1 MPWAAAAAIGGA
13 VIGGAATSKAAKTA
27 ANAQTKSA
35 AMGTAENRRQFDR
48 VQSLLSPYVNA
59 GRGGLMRY
67 EQLSGIDGNAAQRN
81 AIGSIQRSAEFNS
94 LTQQGED
101 AILQNA
107 SATGGLRGGNTQ
119 RGLAEFRS
127 NLLTSLI
134 ERQLGRFGGIAQMGQ
149 NSAAGVGSAAM
160 SMGQANAGLM
170 QQAGAAQAGA
180 AVAGGNA
187 IAGAAGS
194 IGGILASRI
203 QQSATQAAPA
213 GDAHGY
219 MNTSNGGFG
228 SGVVYGNQDLGAYF

>member
-1 MPWAAAAAIGGA
+1 
-13 VIGGAATSKAAKTA
+13 
-27 ANAQTKSA
+27 
-35 AMGTAENRRQFDR
+35 MGTAENRRQFDR

-134 ERQLGRFGGIAQMGQ
+134 ERQLGRFGGIAKMGQ
-149 NSAAGVGSAAM
+149 NSAVGVGTAALET
-160 SMGQANAGLM
+160 GQANAELM

-180 AVAGGNA
+180 ALAGGNA
-187 IAGAAGS
+187 FAGAAGT
-194 IGGILASRI
+194 IGGILASRNW
-203 QQSATQAAPA
+203 QPATSSPA
-213 GDAHGY
+213 TGY
-219 MNTSNGGFG
+219 GGAGITGGGGFG